1 MLVVAAASA
10 PSAYRGHLGTRARS
24 DNPPPKRVSQM
35 FPPVKKTIQHYTKN
49 YSSCSGRHHR
59 GPIMLPPPTD
69 SKVVH
74 DLWNDAIFS
83 NLELPLTQTSRLRY
97 YMTLNISETVQE
109 YKIHSFNGIL
119 IARDLHTPYSSVI
132 SNDVE

>member
-1 MLVVAAASA
+1 
-10 PSAYRGHLGTRARS
+10 
-24 DNPPPKRVSQM
+24 
-35 FPPVKKTIQHYTKN
+35 
-49 YSSCSGRHHR
+49 
-59 GPIMLPPPTD
+59 MLPPPTD